1 MKYLPA
7 LLVLKVATA
16 RKKPPSNRN
25 RREHFSRIVRRNS
38 SSNEKKRSNDFRS
51 EKKEVEKEHQ
61 ESFLGKK
68 GIEVKGCLLAD
79 TTQRVS
85 KSTSFSMPRLR
96 ILPKYCGII
105 QFFLSFFAQQPVVV
119 LWRLWFGRA
128 GDNLGKRGRV
138 SSI

>member
-1 MKYLPA
+1 MTTRGRDVLLLSCVYWSGADAVLPSFSHISPNETLKFNSGKLLVKYLPA

-68 GIEVKGCLLAD
+68 GIEVKGCLLA
-79 TTQRVS
+79 
-85 KSTSFSMPRLR
+85 
-96 ILPKYCGII
+96 C
-105 QFFLSFFAQQPVVV
+105 
-119 LWRLWFGRA
+119 
-128 GDNLGKRGRV
+128 
-138 SSI
+138 